1 MGGRISFTSRVGVGT
16 TFCVELSLPV
26 TEETAAAAPMQGTAL
41 GTATRPLRVL
51 VAEDTPAS
59 QMVVQAMLEKQGHS
73 VHLVGNGRE
82 AVDAARLGGFD
93 VVLMDLQMP
102 VMDGIEAT
110 RAISGGEDGPS
121 VVVLTSFSDR
131 RRITDALDSGA
142 AGYLLKDSEPEELL
156 AGIEAAAQGGSP
168 LAPRVA
174 TTLVEERRSGGTP
187 ESISERE
194 REVLALLGAGVAN
207 KQIAFRLGISPKT
220 VKSHLSHIFRQIGV
234 NDRLQAA
241 LWARRHGLVD
251 DADLRRIGS

>member
-1 MGGRISFTSRVGVGT
+1 MIRVMIVDDHGLVRAGLEQLLGSAEDIDVVGAAAGGRQA
-16 TFCVELSLPV
+16 VE
-26 TEETAAAAPMQGTAL
+26 
-41 GTATRPLRVL
+41 
-51 VAEDTPAS
+51 
-59 QMVVQAMLEKQGHS
+59 MVE
-73 VHLVGNGRE
+73 
-82 AVDAARLGGFD
+82 AARPD
-93 VVLMDLQMP
+93 VVLMDLSMP
-102 VMDGIEAT
+102 EVDGIEAT
-110 RAISGGEDGPS
+110 REVTRRAPAAN

-131 RRITDALDSGA
+131 ERILDALGA
-142 AGYLLKDSEPEELL
+142 GAIGYLLKDSEPEELL

-174 TTLVEERRSGGTP
+174 ATLVEERRSGGTP

-251 DADLRRIGS
+251 DADVRRIGS

>member
-1 MGGRISFTSRVGVGT
+1 VIADAIFVGTVTFVPSRALGGVLAPSQSRPIRVLIADDHEIVRVGITRLLDTSDRIEVVG
-16 TFCVELSLPV
+16 
-26 TEETAAAAPMQGTAL
+26 
-41 GTATRPLRVL
+41 
-51 VAEDTPAS
+51 VACDGE
-59 QMVVQAMLEKQGHS
+59 
-73 VHLVGNGRE
+73 E
-82 AVDAARLGGFD
+82 AVDRCRECDPD

-110 RAISGGEDGPS
+110 RAISRREDGPS

-131 RRITDALDSGA
+131 RRITAALDSGA

-156 AGIEAAAQGGSP
+156 AGIEAAAQGASP

-174 TTLVEERRSGGTP
+174 ATLVEERRAGGTP
-187 ESISERE
+187 EAISDRE